1 MLDSDSPWRRD
12 LLALLRLTGPVA
24 AARLGVMA
32 MGLTDSLVVG
42 RYSAEQLGFQAL
54 GWTLPAVAMVGAMGF
69 LSGVQLMTAR
79 YLGQGRPDLAGGVFK
94 RGLAYALALGAGM
107 GALLFWLGPAV
118 MHAFRLAPG
127 LADGATAPLL
137 VFAASLPSVLIA
149 FCAGMFLESTGKA
162 GVSMALMWTA
172 NLVNL
177 GFDLALVPGTFGLPA
192 LGAVGSAWATFS
204 ARTFLAAA
212 LLAYI
217 LRMKNARSLGLF
229 DRISDGPAA
238 AAEQRRL
245 GYGAGVSQL
254 VESAAF
260 SGMNLVVGAVSALAV
275 AGWAVVLN
283 FTAIVFMTPMG
294 ISVACAVLVARSYG
308 ARDEAGVR
316 RAGIL
321 GFGVAAAYGLL
332 AAGLAIAFRGAIAAA
347 YTSDPALFALAS
359 AAVGLSALFLCPD
372 AIQVVAAQALRAR
385 GDVLAPTLTHIL
397 SYALVML
404 PLGWLLTIKLNLGL
418 NGVVLA
424 VVLASLMSAALLLAR
439 FWMLDQAKGPSA
451 SSSGP
456 SLPS

>member
-1 MLDSDSPWRRD
+1 MLDSASPWRRD
-12 LLALLRLTGPVA
+12 LVALLRLTGPVA

-32 MGLTDSLVVG
+32 MGLIDAIVVG
-42 RYSAEQLGFQAL
+42 RYSAVQLGYQAL
-54 GWTLPAVAMVGAMGF
+54 GWTLPAVAMVGSMGF

-79 YLGQGRPDLAGGVFK
+79 YLGQGRPDLTGGVFR
-94 RGLAYALALGAGM
+94 RGLAYALVLGVGM
-107 GALLFWLGPAV
+107 GALLFVLGPAV

-127 LADGATAPLL
+127 LADGATAPLR

-149 FCAGMFLESTGKA
+149 FCAGMFLEATGKA

-177 GFDLALVPGTFGLPA
+177 GIDLVLVPGAFGLPA
-192 LGAVGSAWATFS
+192 LGAVGSAWATFG

-212 LLAYI
+212 LFAYI
-217 LRMKNARSLGLF
+217 LRMKTARSLGLF
-229 DRISDGPAA
+229 DRASDGPAA

-316 RAGIL
+316 RAAVL
-321 GFGVAAAYGLL
+321 GFGVAAAYGLV
-332 AAGLAIAFRGAIAAA
+332 AASVAVFLRGAIAAA
-347 YTSDPALFALAS
+347 YTSDPALFAAAS
-359 AAVGLSALFLCPD
+359 AAVGLAALFLCPD

-404 PLGWLLTIKLNLGL
+404 PLGWLLTIKLHQGL
-418 NGVVLA
+418 NGSVLA
-424 VVLASLMSAALLLAR
+424 VILASLISAALLLGR

-451 SSSGP
+451 ASNGP
-456 SLPS
+456 SRPS

>member
-1 MLDSDSPWRRD
+1 MSESDSPWRRD

-32 MGLTDSLVVG
+32 MGLTDALVVG
-42 RYSAEQLGFQAL
+42 RYSAEQLGYQAL
-54 GWTLPAVAMVGAMGF
+54 GWTLPAVAMVGSMGF

-79 YLGQGRPDLAGGVFK
+79 YLGQGRPDLTGGVFR
-94 RGLAYALALGAGM
+94 RGLAYALALGLGM
-107 GALLFWLGPAV
+107 GALLFWLGPATL
-118 MHAFRLAPG
+118 HSFRLAPG
-127 LADGATAPLL
+127 LADGATGPLL
-137 VFAASLPSVLIA
+137 VFAASLPAMLIA
-149 FCAGMFLESTGKA
+149 FCAGMFLEATGKA

-177 GFDLALVPGTFGLPA
+177 GIDLVLVPGTFGLPA
-192 LGAVGSAWATFS
+192 LGAVGSAWATFG
-204 ARTFLAAA
+204 ARTFLAAV

-217 LRMKNARSLGLF
+217 LRMTSARSLGLF

-260 SGMNLVVGAVSALAV
+260 SGMNLVVGAISALAV

-283 FTAIVFMTPMG
+283 FSAIVFMTPLGM
-294 ISVACAVLVARSYG
+294 SVACAVLVARAYG

-316 RAGIL
+316 RAVIL
-321 GFGVAAAYGLL
+321 GFGVAGAYGLV
-332 AAGLAIAFRGAIAAA
+332 AAGLVIALRGFIAAA
-347 YTSDPALFALAS
+347 YTNDAALLATAG
-359 AAVGLSALFLCPD
+359 AAVGLAALFLCPD
-372 AIQVVAAQALRAR
+372 AIQVVTAQALRAR

-404 PLGWLLTIKLNLGL
+404 PLGWLLAVKLHQGL
-418 NGVVLA
+418 DGA
-424 VVLASLMSAALLLAR
+424 VIAVIHASLISAALLLGR
-439 FWMLDQAKGPSA
+439 FWMLDQARGAKGPSA
-451 SSSGP
+451 PSNGP
-456 SLPS
+456 N